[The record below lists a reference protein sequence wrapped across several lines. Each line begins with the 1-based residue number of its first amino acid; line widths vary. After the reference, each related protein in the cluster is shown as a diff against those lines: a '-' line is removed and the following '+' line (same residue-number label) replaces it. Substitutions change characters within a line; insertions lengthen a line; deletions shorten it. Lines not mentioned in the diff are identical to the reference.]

1 MGAVNTSL
9 YTGDIDFND
18 IPGGSGTYWLQTIS
32 AITSQ
37 GSSIPVPTGLD
48 AQAAIDT
55 GTTLIG
61 GPADAVAEIYAN
73 IPGAE
78 QGTGDMEGY
87 YLYPCSTNVA
97 VTMSFGGQVWPISNA
112 DFQARISQNGE
123 TCMGAFFAIE
133 TGGGAP
139 AWIVGDTFLKNVY
152 SVFRYTPPSVGFAQL
167 SATALAMN
175 GVNSAAPTATIGS
188 AAATATGSVQLNHNS
203 ASSLSYSSL
212 LLSTLVIAMTMLLSA
227 Y

>member
-1 MGAVNTSL
+1 MNNPGAVNTSL

-32 AITSQ
+32 GKFIPQLYICDAYSPRKAITSQ
-37 GSSIPVPTGLD
+37 GSSISVPTGLD

-87 YLYPCSTNVA
+87 YLYRERKRPLT
-97 VTMSFGGQVWPISNA
+97 
-112 DFQARISQNGE
+112 
-123 TCMGAFFAIE
+123 
-133 TGGGAP
+133 
-139 AWIVGDTFLKNVY
+139 IVL
-152 SVFRYTPPSVGFAQL
+152 VF
-167 SATALAMN
+167 
-175 GVNSAAPTATIGS
+175 
-188 AAATATGSVQLNHNS
+188 
-203 ASSLSYSSL
+203 
-212 LLSTLVIAMTMLLSA
+212 
-227 Y
+227 